1 MTNRSRNDDDAA
13 WVSLFSVPL
22 HRIRPHFWTFSACFV
37 ATLIFYIVVHTIT
50 IENATWRQTPS
61 LVMTDTARAGAFWLF
76 ASPILLE
83 VAVMVFAAL
92 YRYEKRQED
101 LAKGREE
108 GIAKGRE
115 EGIAEADAAWRAWN
129 DRRLAAEAKGE
140 PFSEP
145 TPDVIDE
152 PAGGASDSAAQTPT

>member
-1 MTNRSRNDDDAA
+1 MTNRNPKYDDAA

-37 ATLIFYIVVHTIT
+37 ATLIFYICAHTIAAD
-50 IENATWRQTPS
+50 NPSWRQTPT
-61 LVMTDTARAGAFWLF
+61 LVMADAARAGAFWLF

-83 VAVMVFAAL
+83 VAIMVFAAL

-108 GIAKGRE
+108 GIAQ
-115 EGIAEADAAWRAWN
+115 ANAVWRAWN
-129 DRRLAAEAKGE
+129 DRRLAAEANGE
-140 PFSEP
+140 SFTEP
-145 TPDVIDE
+145 PPDIINN
-152 PAGGASDSAAQTPT
+152 SAQRSV

>member
-1 MTNRSRNDDDAA
+1 MTNRNRNDHDAA

-37 ATLIFYIVVHTIT
+37 ATLVFYICAHI
-50 IENATWRQTPS
+50 IAAENPSWRLTPT
-61 LVMTDTARAGAFWLF
+61 LVMADTARAGAFWLF

-83 VAVMVFAAL
+83 VAIMVFAAL
-92 YRYEKRQED
+92 YNHEKREEGRRE
-101 LAKGREE
+101 GREE
-108 GIAKGRE
+108 GIAEGRE

-129 DRRLAAEAKGE
+129 DRRLAAEADGE

-145 TPDVIDE
+145 PPNPT
-152 PAGGASDSAAQTPT
+152 ANSTSGTSDSAAQTPT